1 MERKWRIVSSKTL
14 LKDRWIDLR
23 ADHCVTPGGK
33 EISPY
38 YVLAYSDW
46 AHIVA
51 LTPDD
56 GIVLTRQYRHAA
68 GEFLYELPSGSV
80 DADDDDPEMTA
91 RRELEEETGYV
102 AERWLKAG
110 ALSPN
115 PATHTNKAHIFVA
128 LDAQLKGTQKLDAG
142 EEGLTVHV
150 FPLAEVLNS
159 LGAGLLGQSMHV
171 ASLVLALTAIGRL
184 KLTL

>member
-14 LKDRWIDLR
+14 LKDRWINLR
-23 ADHCVTPGGK
+23 ADRCVTPGGK

-56 GIVLTRQYRHAA
+56 EIVLIRQYRHGA
-68 GEFLYELPSGSV
+68 GEFLYELPSGAV
-80 DADDDDPEMTA
+80 DASDADPEVAA

-102 AERWLKAG
+102 ATRWLKAG

-128 LDAQLKGTQKLDAG
+128 LDAELKGTQKLDAG
-142 EEGLTVHV
+142 EEGLTVHI
-150 FPLAEVLNS
+150 FPLSEVLNS
-159 LGAGLLGQSMHV
+159 LGDGLLGQSMHV
-171 ASLVLALTAIGRL
+171 ASLILALTNIGRL
-184 KLTL
+184 KLTF